1 MFYSLVLSFFL
12 CSFLCC
18 PGLDAWMMLVIVMVN
33 SEKSRCVR
41 VVNDY
46 AQVLQCCVGPCFA
59 GASSA
64 IRSFIHPSPVGDV
77 RGWRS
82 ISGWLDTAISMYE
95 LTIRRIRRHYPI
107 EGIYFASCSVVLC
120 VDTGRGGNE
129 AQQR

>member
-1 MFYSLVLSFFL
+1 
-12 CSFLCC
+12 
-18 PGLDAWMMLVIVMVN
+18 MLVIVMVN

-77 RGWRS
+77 RDWRS

-95 LTIRRIRRHYPI
+95 FFVL
-107 EGIYFASCSVVLC
+107 CCVVLC
-120 VDTGRGGNE
+120 VDTGRGSNE
-129 AQQR
+129 AQQRSSCHCMSERELSSMASAPV